1 MESPTPRIRGV
12 TLVETLIALV
22 VLAFGLL
29 ALVGFQL
36 SLARNADVA
45 RQRTEAARLAQSKVE
60 QLRAFED
67 ITAYGHLSAGSD
79 VPVMSS
85 NTRYARSWT
94 LSGDGADL
102 QRRVRVTLTWTG
114 RGGDI
119 APNTVSLTSV
129 ISRTDPADVG
139 SLAVPTIGNS
149 AVLRIGGRAST
160 IPVTAIELG
169 GANRG
174 KSTQAWAG
182 ASGGFLVFDN
192 VSGAVTARCATRPGD
207 STDIAA
213 SCAGIAA
220 YLLQGYIGGA
230 LPADPLN
237 LVFDRLQY
245 VDPTST
251 PECIVDNAL
260 AAQSGAVI
268 AGLKRYRCLIRP
280 TDHDADAS
288 TPRVWSGRSRLAGLA
303 SGSSTCRY
311 TPRAD
316 TAVNAEHPETY
327 TLVTGSLEH
336 QNFLLIA
343 SGDCPSGT
351 VLHPRLE

>member
-1 MESPTPRIRGV
+1 MESPTTRIRGV

-22 VLAFGLL
+22 VMAFGLL

-36 SLARNADVA
+36 SLSRNADMA

-67 ITAYGHLSAGSD
+67 MTAYGDLSAGSD

-85 NTRYARSWT
+85 NTSYARSWT
-94 LSGDGADL
+94 LSGNGADL
-102 QRRVRVTLTWTG
+102 QRMVRVTLTWMD
-114 RGGDI
+114 RGSDT

-139 SLAVPTIGNS
+139 SLAVPPIGNS
-149 AVLRIGGRAST
+149 GLLRIKGRATT
-160 IPVTAIELG
+160 IPVTAIPLG
-169 GANRG
+169 GSNSG
-174 KSTQAWAG
+174 KSTQAWDG

-192 VSGAVTARCATRPGD
+192 VSGAVVARCTAQPTD
-207 STDIAA
+207 TTDIAA
-213 SCAGIAA
+213 TCVGVGA

-230 LPADPLN
+230 LPANPLN

-260 AAQSGAVI
+260 AAQNGAVI
-268 AGLKRYRCLIRP
+268 AGLKRYRCLIQP
-280 TDHDADAS
+280 TDHDANVS

-303 SGSSTCRY
+303 SGAATCRY

-336 QNFLLIA
+336 QNFLLIV

-351 VLHPRLE
+351 VLHPSP